1 MPQMKLFGNSRSAAR
16 VAGRRKAE
24 PENEPKEKKQKKKKP
39 LKVLAIWLTVI
50 LCLEGLYFFLCY
62 TQNSFV
68 KRWRTIYIQTA
79 MSTMRHQWLATA
91 FIPRSV
97 IDKVV
102 AEMEAARE
110 EQIGVNSEWDEEEI
124 ESRNPTLTDTKGM
137 SKEEIKILLVDDEK
151 QFVDTL
157 AERLAMRGFSAR
169 VAYDGPPAL
178 KAVEEPTDVI
188 VLDLRMPGMD
198 GFEVLRSVK
207 KSNPQV
213 QVIILTGHG
222 GDAEEQTAYRM
233 GAYNFLKK
241 PMDIDELLNSI
252 RMAYR
257 DKVENA
263 MVAVSL
269 AEGGDFDAAQDVL
282 NEKDLLAE
290 HKL

>member
-1 MPQMKLFGNSRSAAR
+1 M
-16 VAGRRKAE
+16 
-24 PENEPKEKKQKKKKP
+24 
-39 LKVLAIWLTVI
+39 
-50 LCLEGLYFFLCY
+50 
-62 TQNSFV
+62 
-68 KRWRTIYIQTA
+68 
-79 MSTMRHQWLATA
+79 
-91 FIPRSV
+91 
-97 IDKVV
+97 
-102 AEMEAARE
+102 
-110 EQIGVNSEWDEEEI
+110 
-124 ESRNPTLTDTKGM
+124 TKGNN
-137 SKEEIKILLVDDEK
+137 EDIKILLVDDEK

-157 AERLAMRGFSAR
+157 AERLAMRGFTAR
-169 VAYDGPPAL
+169 VAYDGPQAL

-198 GFEVLRSVK
+198 GFEVLRNVK

>member
-1 MPQMKLFGNSRSAAR
+1 
-16 VAGRRKAE
+16 
-24 PENEPKEKKQKKKKP
+24 
-39 LKVLAIWLTVI
+39 
-50 LCLEGLYFFLCY
+50 
-62 TQNSFV
+62 
-68 KRWRTIYIQTA
+68 
-79 MSTMRHQWLATA
+79 
-91 FIPRSV
+91 
-97 IDKVV
+97 
-102 AEMEAARE
+102 
-110 EQIGVNSEWDEEEI
+110 
-124 ESRNPTLTDTKGM
+124 M

-151 QFVDTL
+151 QFVHTL

-169 VAYDGPPAL
+169 VAYDGPQAL

>member
-1 MPQMKLFGNSRSAAR
+1 
-16 VAGRRKAE
+16 
-24 PENEPKEKKQKKKKP
+24 
-39 LKVLAIWLTVI
+39 
-50 LCLEGLYFFLCY
+50 
-62 TQNSFV
+62 
-68 KRWRTIYIQTA
+68 
-79 MSTMRHQWLATA
+79 
-91 FIPRSV
+91 
-97 IDKVV
+97 
-102 AEMEAARE
+102 
-110 EQIGVNSEWDEEEI
+110 
-124 ESRNPTLTDTKGM
+124 M

-169 VAYDGPPAL
+169 VAYDGPQAL
-178 KAVEEPTDVI
+178 KAIEEPTDVI

>member
-1 MPQMKLFGNSRSAAR
+1 
-16 VAGRRKAE
+16 
-24 PENEPKEKKQKKKKP
+24 
-39 LKVLAIWLTVI
+39 
-50 LCLEGLYFFLCY
+50 
-62 TQNSFV
+62 
-68 KRWRTIYIQTA
+68 
-79 MSTMRHQWLATA
+79 
-91 FIPRSV
+91 
-97 IDKVV
+97 
-102 AEMEAARE
+102 
-110 EQIGVNSEWDEEEI
+110 
-124 ESRNPTLTDTKGM
+124 M
-137 SKEEIKILLVDDEK
+137 SKEDIKIMLVDDEK

-169 VAYDGPPAL
+169 VAYDGPQAL

>member
-1 MPQMKLFGNSRSAAR
+1 
-16 VAGRRKAE
+16 
-24 PENEPKEKKQKKKKP
+24 
-39 LKVLAIWLTVI
+39 
-50 LCLEGLYFFLCY
+50 
-62 TQNSFV
+62 
-68 KRWRTIYIQTA
+68 
-79 MSTMRHQWLATA
+79 
-91 FIPRSV
+91 
-97 IDKVV
+97 
-102 AEMEAARE
+102 
-110 EQIGVNSEWDEEEI
+110 
-124 ESRNPTLTDTKGM
+124 M

-169 VAYDGPPAL
+169 VAYDGPQAL

-198 GFEVLRSVK
+198 GFEVLRSVQ

>member
-1 MPQMKLFGNSRSAAR
+1 
-16 VAGRRKAE
+16 
-24 PENEPKEKKQKKKKP
+24 
-39 LKVLAIWLTVI
+39 
-50 LCLEGLYFFLCY
+50 
-62 TQNSFV
+62 
-68 KRWRTIYIQTA
+68 
-79 MSTMRHQWLATA
+79 
-91 FIPRSV
+91 
-97 IDKVV
+97 
-102 AEMEAARE
+102 
-110 EQIGVNSEWDEEEI
+110 
-124 ESRNPTLTDTKGM
+124 M

-169 VAYDGPPAL
+169 VAYDGPQAL

-241 PMDIDELLNSI
+241 PMDSDELLNSI

-257 DKVENA
+257 D
-263 MVAVSL
+263 
-269 AEGGDFDAAQDVL
+269 
-282 NEKDLLAE
+282 
-290 HKL
+290 

>member
-1 MPQMKLFGNSRSAAR
+1 
-16 VAGRRKAE
+16 
-24 PENEPKEKKQKKKKP
+24 
-39 LKVLAIWLTVI
+39 
-50 LCLEGLYFFLCY
+50 
-62 TQNSFV
+62 
-68 KRWRTIYIQTA
+68 
-79 MSTMRHQWLATA
+79 
-91 FIPRSV
+91 
-97 IDKVV
+97 
-102 AEMEAARE
+102 
-110 EQIGVNSEWDEEEI
+110 
-124 ESRNPTLTDTKGM
+124 M
-137 SKEEIKILLVDDEK
+137 SKDEIKILLVDDEK

-169 VAYDGPPAL
+169 VAYDGPQAL

-207 KSNPQV
+207 NSNPQV

>member
-1 MPQMKLFGNSRSAAR
+1 
-16 VAGRRKAE
+16 
-24 PENEPKEKKQKKKKP
+24 
-39 LKVLAIWLTVI
+39 
-50 LCLEGLYFFLCY
+50 
-62 TQNSFV
+62 
-68 KRWRTIYIQTA
+68 
-79 MSTMRHQWLATA
+79 
-91 FIPRSV
+91 
-97 IDKVV
+97 
-102 AEMEAARE
+102 
-110 EQIGVNSEWDEEEI
+110 
-124 ESRNPTLTDTKGM
+124 M

-169 VAYDGPPAL
+169 VAYDGPQAL

-257 DKVENA
+257 DKVEKA

>member
-1 MPQMKLFGNSRSAAR
+1 
-16 VAGRRKAE
+16 
-24 PENEPKEKKQKKKKP
+24 
-39 LKVLAIWLTVI
+39 
-50 LCLEGLYFFLCY
+50 
-62 TQNSFV
+62 
-68 KRWRTIYIQTA
+68 
-79 MSTMRHQWLATA
+79 
-91 FIPRSV
+91 
-97 IDKVV
+97 
-102 AEMEAARE
+102 
-110 EQIGVNSEWDEEEI
+110 
-124 ESRNPTLTDTKGM
+124 M

-169 VAYDGPPAL
+169 VAYDGPQAL

-257 DKVENA
+257 GKVENA

>member
-1 MPQMKLFGNSRSAAR
+1 
-16 VAGRRKAE
+16 
-24 PENEPKEKKQKKKKP
+24 
-39 LKVLAIWLTVI
+39 
-50 LCLEGLYFFLCY
+50 
-62 TQNSFV
+62 
-68 KRWRTIYIQTA
+68 
-79 MSTMRHQWLATA
+79 
-91 FIPRSV
+91 
-97 IDKVV
+97 
-102 AEMEAARE
+102 
-110 EQIGVNSEWDEEEI
+110 
-124 ESRNPTLTDTKGM
+124 M

-169 VAYDGPPAL
+169 VAYDGPQAL
-178 KAVEEPTDVI
+178 KAVKEPTDVI

>member
-1 MPQMKLFGNSRSAAR
+1 
-16 VAGRRKAE
+16 
-24 PENEPKEKKQKKKKP
+24 
-39 LKVLAIWLTVI
+39 
-50 LCLEGLYFFLCY
+50 
-62 TQNSFV
+62 
-68 KRWRTIYIQTA
+68 
-79 MSTMRHQWLATA
+79 
-91 FIPRSV
+91 
-97 IDKVV
+97 
-102 AEMEAARE
+102 
-110 EQIGVNSEWDEEEI
+110 
-124 ESRNPTLTDTKGM
+124 M
-137 SKEEIKILLVDDEK
+137 SKEDIKILLVDDEK

-169 VAYDGPPAL
+169 VAYDGPQAL

-241 PMDIDELLNSI
+241 LMDIDELLNSI

>member
-1 MPQMKLFGNSRSAAR
+1 
-16 VAGRRKAE
+16 
-24 PENEPKEKKQKKKKP
+24 
-39 LKVLAIWLTVI
+39 
-50 LCLEGLYFFLCY
+50 
-62 TQNSFV
+62 
-68 KRWRTIYIQTA
+68 
-79 MSTMRHQWLATA
+79 
-91 FIPRSV
+91 
-97 IDKVV
+97 
-102 AEMEAARE
+102 
-110 EQIGVNSEWDEEEI
+110 
-124 ESRNPTLTDTKGM
+124 M
-137 SKEEIKILLVDDEK
+137 SKEDIKILLVDDEK

-169 VAYDGPPAL
+169 VAYDGPQAL

-207 KSNPQV
+207 TSNPQV

>member
-1 MPQMKLFGNSRSAAR
+1 
-16 VAGRRKAE
+16 
-24 PENEPKEKKQKKKKP
+24 
-39 LKVLAIWLTVI
+39 
-50 LCLEGLYFFLCY
+50 
-62 TQNSFV
+62 
-68 KRWRTIYIQTA
+68 
-79 MSTMRHQWLATA
+79 
-91 FIPRSV
+91 
-97 IDKVV
+97 
-102 AEMEAARE
+102 
-110 EQIGVNSEWDEEEI
+110 
-124 ESRNPTLTDTKGM
+124 M

-169 VAYDGPPAL
+169 VAYDGPQAL

-213 QVIILTGHG
+213 QVIILIGHG

>member
-1 MPQMKLFGNSRSAAR
+1 
-16 VAGRRKAE
+16 
-24 PENEPKEKKQKKKKP
+24 
-39 LKVLAIWLTVI
+39 
-50 LCLEGLYFFLCY
+50 
-62 TQNSFV
+62 
-68 KRWRTIYIQTA
+68 
-79 MSTMRHQWLATA
+79 
-91 FIPRSV
+91 
-97 IDKVV
+97 
-102 AEMEAARE
+102 
-110 EQIGVNSEWDEEEI
+110 
-124 ESRNPTLTDTKGM
+124 M
-137 SKEEIKILLVDDEK
+137 SKEDIKILLVDDEK

-169 VAYDGPPAL
+169 VAYDGPQAI

>member
-1 MPQMKLFGNSRSAAR
+1 
-16 VAGRRKAE
+16 
-24 PENEPKEKKQKKKKP
+24 
-39 LKVLAIWLTVI
+39 
-50 LCLEGLYFFLCY
+50 
-62 TQNSFV
+62 
-68 KRWRTIYIQTA
+68 
-79 MSTMRHQWLATA
+79 
-91 FIPRSV
+91 
-97 IDKVV
+97 
-102 AEMEAARE
+102 
-110 EQIGVNSEWDEEEI
+110 
-124 ESRNPTLTDTKGM
+124 M

-169 VAYDGPPAL
+169 VAYDGPQAL

-222 GDAEEQTAYRM
+222 GDAEDQTAYRM

>member
-1 MPQMKLFGNSRSAAR
+1 
-16 VAGRRKAE
+16 
-24 PENEPKEKKQKKKKP
+24 
-39 LKVLAIWLTVI
+39 
-50 LCLEGLYFFLCY
+50 
-62 TQNSFV
+62 
-68 KRWRTIYIQTA
+68 
-79 MSTMRHQWLATA
+79 
-91 FIPRSV
+91 
-97 IDKVV
+97 
-102 AEMEAARE
+102 
-110 EQIGVNSEWDEEEI
+110 
-124 ESRNPTLTDTKGM
+124 M
-137 SKEEIKILLVDDEK
+137 SKEEIKTLLVDDEK

-169 VAYDGPPAL
+169 VAYDGPQAL

>member
-1 MPQMKLFGNSRSAAR
+1 
-16 VAGRRKAE
+16 
-24 PENEPKEKKQKKKKP
+24 
-39 LKVLAIWLTVI
+39 
-50 LCLEGLYFFLCY
+50 
-62 TQNSFV
+62 
-68 KRWRTIYIQTA
+68 
-79 MSTMRHQWLATA
+79 
-91 FIPRSV
+91 
-97 IDKVV
+97 
-102 AEMEAARE
+102 
-110 EQIGVNSEWDEEEI
+110 
-124 ESRNPTLTDTKGM
+124 M

-157 AERLAMRGFSAR
+157 AERLAMRGFTAR
-169 VAYDGPPAL
+169 VAYDGPQAL
-178 KAVEEPTDVI
+178 KAVEELTDVI

-198 GFEVLRSVK
+198 GFEVLRNVK

>member
-1 MPQMKLFGNSRSAAR
+1 
-16 VAGRRKAE
+16 
-24 PENEPKEKKQKKKKP
+24 
-39 LKVLAIWLTVI
+39 
-50 LCLEGLYFFLCY
+50 
-62 TQNSFV
+62 
-68 KRWRTIYIQTA
+68 
-79 MSTMRHQWLATA
+79 
-91 FIPRSV
+91 
-97 IDKVV
+97 
-102 AEMEAARE
+102 
-110 EQIGVNSEWDEEEI
+110 
-124 ESRNPTLTDTKGM
+124 M

-169 VAYDGPPAL
+169 VAYDGPQAL

-241 PMDIDELLNSI
+241 PMDIDELLKSI

>member
-1 MPQMKLFGNSRSAAR
+1 
-16 VAGRRKAE
+16 
-24 PENEPKEKKQKKKKP
+24 
-39 LKVLAIWLTVI
+39 
-50 LCLEGLYFFLCY
+50 
-62 TQNSFV
+62 
-68 KRWRTIYIQTA
+68 
-79 MSTMRHQWLATA
+79 
-91 FIPRSV
+91 
-97 IDKVV
+97 
-102 AEMEAARE
+102 
-110 EQIGVNSEWDEEEI
+110 
-124 ESRNPTLTDTKGM
+124 M

-169 VAYDGPPAL
+169 VAYDGPQAL
-178 KAVEEPTDVI
+178 KAVEDPTDVI

-233 GAYNFLKK
+233 GADNFLKK

-269 AEGGDFDAAQDVL
+269 AEGGDFDSAQDVL

>member
-1 MPQMKLFGNSRSAAR
+1 
-16 VAGRRKAE
+16 
-24 PENEPKEKKQKKKKP
+24 
-39 LKVLAIWLTVI
+39 
-50 LCLEGLYFFLCY
+50 
-62 TQNSFV
+62 
-68 KRWRTIYIQTA
+68 
-79 MSTMRHQWLATA
+79 
-91 FIPRSV
+91 
-97 IDKVV
+97 
-102 AEMEAARE
+102 
-110 EQIGVNSEWDEEEI
+110 
-124 ESRNPTLTDTKGM
+124 M

-157 AERLAMRGFSAR
+157 AERLAVRGFSAR
-169 VAYDGPPAL
+169 VAYDGPQAL

>member
-1 MPQMKLFGNSRSAAR
+1 
-16 VAGRRKAE
+16 
-24 PENEPKEKKQKKKKP
+24 
-39 LKVLAIWLTVI
+39 
-50 LCLEGLYFFLCY
+50 
-62 TQNSFV
+62 
-68 KRWRTIYIQTA
+68 
-79 MSTMRHQWLATA
+79 
-91 FIPRSV
+91 
-97 IDKVV
+97 
-102 AEMEAARE
+102 
-110 EQIGVNSEWDEEEI
+110 
-124 ESRNPTLTDTKGM
+124 M

-169 VAYDGPPAL
+169 VAYDGPQAL

-241 PMDIDELLNSI
+241 PMDINELLNSI
-252 RMAYR
+252 SMAYR